1 MSSAVDT
8 NGREPMDHQLKTIL
22 YGLFKTFL
30 LFYLPLLGRFVIVVS
45 SINVQASFINGQT
58 YLLTYLLIYFS
69 MLL

>member
-30 LFYLPLLGRFVIVVS
+30 LFYPPVRFVIVVP

-58 YLLTYLLIYFS
+58 YLLIYFS